1 MAKRNGFKNEKQ
13 GRKMSNKLFS
23 WRKLHW
29 NVYTAEFGELWAD
42 ALCPNCHCEIEKS
55 KGVHKVGEYNHK
67 CVDCDFKITLD
78 KEINDL
84 TRYLIKVYKAQAFK
98 DAEVINIDNELVKVR
113 RKYEKDDDYWVD
125 AKISKNKK
133 GELQLM
139 VLAGSNKEADK
150 VQLFIEPVN
159 EKLSFD
165 QNNKHPRQVFAI
177 VEAIFK
183 NSKSKIDE
191 K

>member
-1 MAKRNGFKNEKQ
+1 MI
-13 GRKMSNKLFS
+13 NKLFS

-29 NVYTAEFGELWAD
+29 NVYEEDIGELWAD
-42 ALCPNCHCEIEKS
+42 ALCPHCHCEIEKS
-55 KGVHKVGEYNHK
+55 KEAYEAGEYKYK
-67 CVDCDFKITLD
+67 CIDCDFKITVD

-84 TRYLIKVYKAQAFK
+84 TRYLIKVYKAQTFK
-98 DAEVINIDNELVKVR
+98 DAEVINIDNELVKVQ

-150 VQLFIEPVN
+150 TQLFIEPTN

-165 QNNKHPRQVFAI
+165 QNNKHPREVFAI
-177 VEAIFK
+177 IEAIFK
-183 NSKSKIDE
+183 NTKSKINT